1 MRLPLPPRAGPLH
14 ATGGEAVS
22 NWAPGGALASNVE
35 ITAATVL
42 RGDIIQVG
50 GRACR
55 VSDLFQLPQGAKQ
68 LLFESGE
75 LLTINGR
82 TRLVAVRMTRRR

>member
-1 MRLPLPPRAGPLH
+1 MSG
-14 ATGGEAVS
+14 
-22 NWAPGGALASNVE
+22 WAPGGALVSNVE
-35 ITAATVL
+35 ITAATVQ
-42 RGDIIQVG
+42 RGDVIQLG

-75 LLTINGR
+75 LLTIHAR
-82 TRLVAVRMTRRR
+82 TRLAAVRVLRRR

>member
-1 MRLPLPPRAGPLH
+1 M
-14 ATGGEAVS
+14 S
-22 NWAPGGALASNVE
+22 SWAPGGALASNVE

-50 GRACR
+50 GRAYR